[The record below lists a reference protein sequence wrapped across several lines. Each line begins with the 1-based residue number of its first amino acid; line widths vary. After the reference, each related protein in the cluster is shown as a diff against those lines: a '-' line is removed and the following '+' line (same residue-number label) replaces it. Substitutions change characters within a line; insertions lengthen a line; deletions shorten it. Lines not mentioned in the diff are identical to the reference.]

1 MRKLKLSALFAAML
15 FAMSMWAADPI
26 GCVDAWQGYDGS
38 IYIKGW
44 AFDSENKNAALAIH
58 VYMYKQ
64 GQAKEVWSEGN
75 TVANSYRPDVNNVHN
90 CGNNHGFER
99 YISTVGVAPGTYWI
113 NVYALHAAGTSGGNV
128 RLQQA
133 GTSDQYDFTITV
145 KNPLTISYDANGG
158 SNAPSSQQKCYGIN
172 INLQGK
178 GSLARSGYTTD
189 GWATSATGNKAYNFG
204 ASYSGNASTKL
215 FAHWTANKYTVTLDQ
230 QGGSGGSSSVQATY
244 NANMPSMTKPTRT
257 GYTFQGYYDATSGGT
272 LYYNANGSSARTW
285 NKTSNATLYARWTA
299 NTYTITLDPQGGS
312 GGDASKTATFG
323 SATPTVTIPGRN
335 GYSFGGYYTGKNGT
349 GTQYLKPDANN
360 TATSVRNWD
369 IASNTTLYA
378 KWNARTYSLTFD
390 QQGGNGGTAAATAT
404 FDAAMPAATM
414 PTRDGYDF
422 KGYYDAATEGTLYYN
437 ADGSS
442 ARAWNKTAAATL
454 YARWEIINYTIAYNL
469 DGGEATNPTE
479 YTVETETFT
488 LNNPTK
494 EHNDFLGWT
503 GSNGETPQTEVT
515 VAKGSTGNKTYTA
528 NWLLHTFAVE
538 TDESMAA
545 DWSLTP
551 ASPVGVGQTLTATYS
566 GTKRVK
572 SVSYFIVPVV
582 TAPTPKLGLI
592 YTGEPQ
598 ELVNAGSTT
607 GGTLQYKVN
616 DGAWSTTVPS
626 ATNAG
631 TYAVYYRVQAD
642 ETYAG
647 NAGSSFE
654 VTITKATAVLTA
666 PTAKTNLTYNT
677 NAQSLVNA
685 GSTTAG
691 TLQYKVGSGAWG
703 TTIPSATNAGTYAV
717 YYRVVGDDNYADVAE
732 ASFNVTI
739 AKATPAAVTLSK
751 TSISFG
757 ADDFTT
763 TFTVTRTGDGAI
775 SVSSS
780 NSEVKC
786 TVSGNTVTVRRRSG
800 RPLSDITITVSVA
813 ASANYLAPANKT
825 CSYSH
830 SALRTPANIQAK
842 DKGCFL
848 GAYGYLWPKNYA
860 TDIVEPLRAVVAY
873 VGSCDKYFDKC
884 LCIALEDISDT
895 RLSRADAATA
905 VNTWASSHGV
915 NVGGTVYSSDAGGYY
930 DFAGPSNYKIRDW
943 AVAKGWRIPTVC
955 DWRYIMNAYKGSS
968 LTNPA
973 GVNHG
978 VNPNL
983 CKWSE
988 LRTEINNA
996 TGGTAMKTNNNYGSS
1011 TRDDGNSNMGTWHVG
1026 SGDGGSATWWWAN
1039 DHDGYKYYY
1048 RAVFAY

>member
-1 MRKLKLSALFAAML
+1 MGS
-15 FAMSMWAADPI
+15 
-26 GCVDAWQGYDGS
+26 VDGVTGHNGS
-38 IYIKGW
+38 FHVWGW
-44 AFDSENKNAALAIH
+44 ALDPDQPSTAIAIH
-58 VYMYKQ
+58 VYIYPQ
-64 GQAKEVWSEGN
+64 GSTNPVKGYNATVANLNRPDLKSDDPNSIGARYGTVHGFDCWIDVTSEVPAGTYDVRVWPINVGSSEGN
-75 TVANSYRPDVNNVHN
+75 H
-90 CGNNHGFER
+90 
-99 YISTVGVAPGTYWI
+99 
-113 NVYALHAAGTSGGNV
+113 
-128 RLQQA
+128 
-133 GTSDQYDFTITV
+133 TITYSGNGGEV
-145 KNPLTISYDANGG
+145 KTITISNPYTVSYNANGG
-158 SNAPSSQQKCYGIN
+158 TGAPSAQRKVTSIN
-172 INLQGK
+172 ITL
-178 GSLARSGYTTD
+178 SSTTPTRTGYTFN
-189 GWATSATGNKAYNFG
+189 GWNTASNGSGTNYAKGATYSANASATLYAK
-204 ASYSGNASTKL
+204 
-215 FAHWTANKYTVTLDQ
+215 WTANKYTVTLNQ
-230 QGGSGGSSSVQATY
+230 QSGSGGSSSVQATY
-244 NANMPSMTKPTRT
+244 DANMPSMTKPSRT

-272 LYYNANGSSARTW
+272 QYYKADGSSARTW
-285 NKTSNATLYARWTA
+285 NKANAATLYARWTA
-299 NTYTITLDPQGGS
+299 NTYTITLDPQGGT
-312 GGDASKTATFG
+312 GGDGSKTATFG
-323 SATPTVTIPGRN
+323 FATPTVNIPGRN

-378 KWNARTYSLTFD
+378 KWNARTYALTFD
-390 QQGGNGGTAAATAT
+390 QQGGNGGTVSTTAT

-414 PTRDGYDF
+414 PTRAGYTF

-442 ARAWNKTAAATL
+442 AHVWNKTAVATL
-454 YARWEIINYTIAYNL
+454 YARWEIINYTVAYNL
-469 DGGEATNPTE
+469 DGGEVAVANPTE

-503 GSNGETPQTEVT
+503 GSNGETPQTEVSI
-515 VAKGSTGNKTYTA
+515 AKGSTGNKTYTA

-572 SVSYFIVPVV
+572 SVSYFKVPVV
-582 TAPTPKLGLI
+582 TAPTPKLGMI
-592 YTGEPQ
+592 YTGEAQ
-598 ELVNAGSTT
+598 ELVNAGTTT
-607 GGTLQYKVN
+607 GGTMQYKVN
-616 DGAWSTTVPS
+616 EGEWSTSVPS
-626 ATNAG
+626 AINAG
-631 TYAVYYRVQAD
+631 TYTVYYRVQAD

-647 NAGSSFE
+647 NAGGSFD

-677 NAQSLVNA
+677 KTQELVNA

-691 TLQYKVGSGAWG
+691 TLQYKVNTGEWSTAV
-703 TTIPSATNAGTYAV
+703 PSATNAGTYAV
-717 YYRVVGDDNYADVAE
+717 YYRVAGDDNYADIAE

-786 TVSGNTVTVRRRSG
+786 TLSGNTVTVRRRSG

-813 ASANYLAPANKT
+813 ESANYLAPANKT

-848 GAYGYLWPKNYA
+848 GAYGYLWPKDYA
-860 TDIVEPLRAVVAY
+860 TDIVEPLQAVVAY

-884 LCIALEDISDT
+884 LCIALEDISNT

-905 VNTWASSHGV
+905 VNTWASSHSV

-930 DFAGPSNYKIRDW
+930 DFASPSNYKIRDW

-973 GVNHG
+973 GVNHS

-988 LRTEINNA
+988 LRTAINNA
-996 TGGTAMKTNNNYGSS
+996 TGGTAMKTDNNYGSS
-1011 TRDDGNSNMGTWHVG
+1011 TRDDGNSNIGTWHVG